1 MSRLIHLMDLTVEK
15 TVCQE
20 SDERKGLFILLKGEL
35 DIFVKGAKYKFC
47 KTTKAKTSGQVLGE
61 ISFLFKT
68 RRTATIVAAT
78 NCKMF
83 YLDKRHHLE
92 FHDKCPTL
100 LQRLTMQAYSYKDAC
115 I

>member
-1 MSRLIHLMDLTVEK
+1 MSRLIHLMDFTVEK
-15 TVCQE
+15 TVCQA
-20 SDERKGLFILLKGEL
+20 SDEGKGFFILLKGEL

-68 RRTATIVAAT
+68 KRTATIVAAS

-83 YLDKRHHLE
+83 YLDKRHNHE

-100 LQRLTMQAYSYKDAC
+100 LRRLTMQAYSYKDAC